1 LIKTAYCLL
10 PTAYLYA
17 SPDLKHLV
25 HTVIFLVC
33 PFTLILNVWRFGYQR
48 RFVLLCAWLTLL
60 PTTGL
65 LPHISHT
72 LDILLFPLVSYLL
85 FCYASPHRHKNRSG
99 LIIFCFPFCHAAF
112 HWVNNTEKVNS
123 PLCPPRLCGECLF
136 F

>member
-1 LIKTAYCLL
+1 MIKIAYCLL

-33 PFTLILNVWRFGYQR
+33 PFTLTLNVWRFGYQR

-60 PTTGL
+60 PTIGL

-72 LDILLFPLVSYLL
+72 LDILLFPLASYLL
-85 FCYASPHRHKNRSG
+85 FCHGSPQSYAEN
-99 LIIFCFPFCHAAF
+99 AY
-112 HWVNNTEKVNS
+112 
-123 PLCPPRLCGECLF
+123 
-136 F
+136 

>member
-1 LIKTAYCLL
+1 MIKTAYCLL

-33 PFTLILNVWRFGYQR
+33 PFTLTLNVWRFGYQR

-85 FCYASPHRHKNRSG
+85 FCHGSPQPDRADGRRPSE
-99 LIIFCFPFCHAAF
+99 P
-112 HWVNNTEKVNS
+112 
-123 PLCPPRLCGECLF
+123 
-136 F
+136 